1 MTCLNGPARVPAPLT
16 INVPDTGAEGPGVG
30 AVPVE
35 DDPQEATNSAAH
47 SAANPVP
54 SLTPRRIGDS
64 FYTARTN
71 RPRLSS
77 LTGI

>member
-1 MTCLNGPARVPAPLT
+1 LT
-16 INVPDTGAEGPGVG
+16 INVPDTGAAGPGVD

-64 FYTARTN
+64 FYTARE
-71 RPRLSS
+71 P
-77 LTGI
+77 TGQGYLAGPVFDLFARSRRFPG